1 MKSTLVFQKT
11 QKIIEALLF
20 VTREPLSASKLESI
34 LHLPEESIEQVL
46 EHLVEEYENRGVKVL
61 KVAHGYILGTNPE
74 CSEYV
79 EHFKNFPIESRL
91 SPQALETLAIIAYK
105 QPVTRPEI
113 ERIRGVIS
121 DGVIDT
127 LVTKKLIEE
136 KGRSDA
142 PGRPFIYA
150 TTNDFLKHFGIK
162 DVADLPPLANIE
174 EQETASN
181 FDGILV
187 EKEPIAEIDTSF
199 LPLERNLD
207 RDFPEE
213 TLEV

>member
-20 VTREPLSASKLESI
+20 VTREPLSASKLKSI
-34 LHLPEESIEQVL
+34 LQLPEDSIEQVL
-46 EHLVEEYENRGVKVL
+46 EHLVTEYQDRGIKVL

-127 LVTKKLIEE
+127 LVGKKLIEE
-136 KGRSDA
+136 KGRSDG

-150 TTNDFLKHFGIK
+150 TTNEFLKHFGIK
-162 DVADLPPLANIE
+162 DVKDLPPLPNIE
-174 EQETASN
+174 EKETASN
-181 FDGILV
+181 YDGILI
-187 EKEPIAEIDTSF
+187 EKETEIEVDIPFMPLDKDT
-199 LPLERNLD
+199 D
-207 RDFPEE
+207 RDLPEE
-213 TLEV
+213 TLKV